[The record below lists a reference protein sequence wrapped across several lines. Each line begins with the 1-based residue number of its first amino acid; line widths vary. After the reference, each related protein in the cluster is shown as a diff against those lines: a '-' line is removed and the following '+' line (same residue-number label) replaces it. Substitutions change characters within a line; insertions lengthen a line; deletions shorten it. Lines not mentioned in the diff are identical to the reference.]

1 MKYYSEKLN
10 KNYDTVEALE
20 EAEKAAEEKA
30 LSVSAE
36 KKALSKNIDAAE
48 KALDKAY
55 RDYDTAKEEA
65 QKIINEA
72 YDKAKEI
79 LTPAKE
85 AVQEAQKARYNAIS
99 EFSDKYGCY
108 TTVLTGSKAYD
119 EFKRAVDTFDY
130 LNSWINKWLW

>member
-1 MKYYSEKLN
+1 MKYFSEKLN
-10 KNYDTVEALE
+10 KTYDTVEALE
-20 EAEKAAEEKA
+20 EAEKTAEEKA

-36 KKALSKNIDAAE
+36 KKALSKNIESAE
-48 KALDKAY
+48 EALDKAY
-55 RDYDTAKEEA
+55 QDYDIAKEEA
-65 QKIINEA
+65 QKVINEA

-85 AVQEAQKARYNAIS
+85 AVQEAQKAKYNAIS

-119 EFKRAVDTFDY
+119 EFKRTVDIFNRMTDWATR
-130 LNSWINKWLW
+130 WIW